1 MVAQMT
7 AKPDH
12 RGPSRCYGR
21 TVPAGWV
28 PALTLTLTLI
38 AGRALAGEGG
48 GGLPQL
54 DPATVPTQLFW
65 LAVSFL
71 VLYYMLFGVALPRVE
86 SVLQERDS
94 RIAFDVVK
102 ADELRAE
109 ADAVLA
115 AAERLRD
122 QARSQGQELVARTG
136 RVGLASNRLLMAE
149 LDVQLMARIKDA
161 EARILAAKLTA
172 LAQIDEVAAEAARE
186 LAARLAGVRVDDA
199 TMAALVGQVARDG
212 FLGRVPGA
220 GAPQRSR
227 PRSAAEAAG

>member
-28 PALTLTLTLI
+28 PTLTLTLTLI

>member
-1 MVAQMT
+1 MT

-199 TMAALVGQVARDG
+199 TMAALVGQV
-212 FLGRVPGA
+212 PGA

>member
-1 MVAQMT
+1 
-7 AKPDH
+7 
-12 RGPSRCYGR
+12 
-21 TVPAGWV
+21 VPAGWV

>member
-1 MVAQMT
+1 
-7 AKPDH
+7 
-12 RGPSRCYGR
+12 
-21 TVPAGWV
+21 VPAGWV

-172 LAQIDEVAAEAARE
+172 LAQIDEVAAEAA
-186 LAARLAGVRVDDA
+186 
-199 TMAALVGQVARDG
+199 
-212 FLGRVPGA
+212 
-220 GAPQRSR
+220 PQRSR

>member
-1 MVAQMT
+1 
-7 AKPDH
+7 
-12 RGPSRCYGR
+12 
-21 TVPAGWV
+21 
-28 PALTLTLTLI
+28 
-38 AGRALAGEGG
+38 
-48 GGLPQL
+48 
-54 DPATVPTQLFW
+54 
-65 LAVSFL
+65 
-71 VLYYMLFGVALPRVE
+71 
-86 SVLQERDS
+86 LQERDS